1 MKFDFFLFIFYT
13 LVSSFFLQSLK
24 TDCYREK
31 NLSRQRFSR
40 KLKI

>member
-1 MKFDFFLFIFYT
+1 MKFDFFIFYT
-13 LVSSFFLQSLK
+13 LISSFFLQSLK

-31 NLSRQRFSR
+31 NLSRQPFGR